1 MAYPGRPDEN
11 RSTLQETAK
20 RIYLDLQETDAK
32 RNSHPMR
39 GGADLG
45 HRGLDAR
52 DHG

>member
-32 RNSHPMR
+32 R
-39 GGADLG
+39 ADLG